1 MSQGIKNFR
10 WTSLMWAINDFPL
23 YEMVLGWSTYR
34 KLACLYYMENNK
46 AFTLINGDKAFFF
59 LLLDVLAN
67 LSLIEKQWKELF
79 EMFERNIAPSILLGE
94 ELYKV
99 VSQLNFW

>member
-10 WTSLMWAINDFPL
+10 WTSLMWAINDFSL

-59 LLLDVLAN
+59 FASRCSCQFVIDR
-67 LSLIEKQWKELF
+67 KT
-79 EMFERNIAPSILLGE
+79 MERA
-94 ELYKV
+94 
-99 VSQLNFW
+99 F